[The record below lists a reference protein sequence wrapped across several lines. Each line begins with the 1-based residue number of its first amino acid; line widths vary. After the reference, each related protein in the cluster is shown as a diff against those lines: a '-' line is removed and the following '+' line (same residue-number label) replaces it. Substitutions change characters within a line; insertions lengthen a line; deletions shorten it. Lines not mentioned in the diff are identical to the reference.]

1 MSAVG
6 VARGARAGELP
17 GERLT
22 AVVDLA
28 DELAGIA
35 RATERLAVLLE
46 EVTGMRRGEVEAL
59 RAVADGARHPR
70 EVARRTGQ
78 VDDAGGATAET
89 LVRRGLLRRVPHP
102 DAPALAPGSAV
113 LEVTEA
119 GRVVLQQA
127 EGVRIRLLDRVVGA
141 LGRRDTAA
149 LRASVRVLA
158 GALQSGVP
166 GGPGPTRPVES

>member
-6 VARGARAGELP
+6 VARGPRAAEPP

-22 AVVDLA
+22 AVVDLV

-35 RATERLAVLLE
+35 RATDRLVE
-46 EVTGMRRGEVEAL
+46 TMQEVTGVRRGEIEAL
-59 RAVADGARHPR
+59 QAVADGARHPR

-78 VDDAGGATAET
+78 VDHAADATTEA
-89 LVRRGLLRRVPHP
+89 LVRRGLLHRAPHP

-127 EGVRIRLLDRVVGA
+127 EGVRIRVLDRVVGA

-149 LRASVRVLA
+149 LRASVRALA
-158 GALQSGVP
+158 GALATGVP
-166 GGPGPTRPVES
+166 GGPGPALPVES